1 MRFNKLDLNLLV
13 ALDALIEEL
22 SISRAAVRLHM
33 SQSAMSNALA
43 RLREYFDDPLLVQV
57 GRRMELTPR
66 AEVLREAVRDVL
78 MRVDTSITAQPAF
91 DAARSEREFRISAS
105 DYTLLTLMPR
115 VIALAHRQA
124 PRVRFSLVPQVTHAT
139 RALELGEVDLLVI
152 PQMHHTP
159 EHPHEVLLQEPFT
172 CVVWQGSRLA
182 EGELTRERYAA
193 AGHVVMVPAG
203 TDQQASVESAFM
215 QRHGLAR
222 RVEVT
227 TFSFPSMAALV
238 VGTDRIATLHDSLA
252 RQMARQWPLRLHPPP
267 LPLSMSQTM
276 QWHKYRSQD
285 PGLVWLRGLM
295 HAAAA
300 ARPAAEPAAA

>member
-1 MRFNKLDLNLLV
+1 VRFNKLDLNLLV
-13 ALDALIEEL
+13 ALDAMIEEL
-22 SISRAAVRLHM
+22 SISRAATRLHM

-66 AEVLREAVRDVL
+66 AEVLRQAVRDVL

-91 DAARSEREFRISAS
+91 DAARSERAFRISAS

-115 VIALAHRQA
+115 VIALAHRRA
-124 PRVRFSLVPQVTHAT
+124 PRVRFSLVPQVMQAT

-159 EHPHEVLLQEPFT
+159 EHPHEVLLQEPFS

-193 AGHVVMVPAG
+193 AGHVVMVPVGA
-203 TDQQASVESAFM
+203 DQHASVESVLL
-215 QRHGLAR
+215 QQQQGLAR
-222 RVEVT
+222 RRWWSAPTASPPCT
-227 TFSFPSMAALV
+227 TA
-238 VGTDRIATLHDSLA
+238 
-252 RQMARQWPLRLHPPP
+252 WPGR
-267 LPLSMSQTM
+267 
-276 QWHKYRSQD
+276 W
-285 PGLVWLRGLM
+285 RGSGRCACTR
-295 HAAAA
+295 H
-300 ARPAAEPAAA
+300 RCRCR